1 MFVEVVTEYL
11 SNHLLYVGAFGL
23 SVVAVQA
30 VAIIIAVLI
39 LTFTDYSAVKHFFYL
54 NSLNSYSHCNNRAE
68 RKSREEIK
76 HTIVNSE

>member
-1 MFVEVVTEYL
+1 MVKNFLFVEVVTEYL

-39 LTFTDYSAVKHFFYL
+39 LTFTDYSGSSAP
-54 NSLNSYSHCNNRAE
+54 
-68 RKSREEIK
+68 
-76 HTIVNSE
+76 T

>member
-1 MFVEVVTEYL
+1 M

-30 VAIIIAVLI
+30 VAIIIIAVLI
-39 LTFTDYSAVKHFFYL
+39 LTFTDYSAVKLFFY
-54 NSLNSYSHCNNRAE
+54 LNSYSHCNNRAE